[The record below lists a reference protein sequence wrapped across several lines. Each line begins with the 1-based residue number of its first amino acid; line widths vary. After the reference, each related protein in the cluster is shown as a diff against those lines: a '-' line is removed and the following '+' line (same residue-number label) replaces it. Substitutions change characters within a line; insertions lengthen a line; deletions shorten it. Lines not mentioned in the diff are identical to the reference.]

1 MEKSGPELELESTL
15 RKNFEFFVILWGT
28 IIYQNDPLVM
38 LILKKHIR
46 KISDNHI
53 RAPERS
59 LYPQFDTSGKKDIK
73 IQI

>member
-1 MEKSGPELELESTL
+1 MEKSGPELALESTL

-46 KISDNHI
+46 KIFDHHI
-53 RAPERS
+53 REPESS
-59 LYPQFDTSGKKDIK
+59 LYPQFDTSGKKVPK
-73 IQI
+73 KFL